1 MPTLP
6 DGFEAYKSTPAFTQD
21 SIPDSMLK
29 EHSTAKNTWAVI
41 KIQSGSLMYY
51 ITEAGHEAE
60 YLLDVDTAGIIAAAQ
75 SHHIEPVGDV
85 SFYIEF
91 YRHPS

>member
-1 MPTLP
+1 
-6 DGFEAYKSTPAFTQD
+6 
-21 SIPDSMLK
+21 
-29 EHSTAKNTWAVI
+29 
-41 KIQSGSLMYY
+41 MYY